1 MVTMFIN
8 IKALLFTKA
17 FISRK
22 TLAKLK
28 HNYLLRGKYFL
39 LCDNSIMGEPA
50 HNLTLNYSSL
60 TPYYNFLLSSQISSK
75 LAYKS
80 VP

>member
-50 HNLTLNYSSL
+50 HNLTLNYSRLINQSL
-60 TPYYNFLLSSQISSK
+60 KICVNITKHTKYLPKKN
-75 LAYKS
+75 
-80 VP
+80 

>member
-39 LCDNSIMGEPA
+39 LPVCDNSIMGEPA

-60 TPYYNFLLSSQISSK
+60 TPLLQLSFVKPIKQ
-75 LAYKS
+75 
-80 VP
+80 